1 MSNQPSK
8 DVAGDLKSRTAL
20 PVIVAPMFL
29 VSGKDLVL
37 ASCKEGLVGS
47 FPAGQLWTGADFE
60 KRLVEINDG
69 IDQLKAANPAAK
81 IGPYAVNIT
90 FKSTNKRLDGDI
102 DLCVKHK
109 VPIVL
114 ASHEATQAQIDKIHA
129 YGGIVLHDAATIEQ
143 ADKAVAAGADGI
155 IAIGAGAGGQA
166 GTMNPIALIGSI
178 REFFDGPI
186 ILAGCLNTGHDILAA
201 QAMGADMVV
210 MGTRFIATAE
220 ATAEPEYKQM
230 IVDSRAADVI
240 YTSAISGAPGNFL
253 RQSLENCGY
262 DVEDLK
268 KKGASAAKIPPP
280 PGQESRAWKY
290 AWSAGQ
296 GVSGIH
302 DIPTVAELSDRLKT
316 EYAAAKTDLAE
327 KLNLTPPP
335 KAPAPAVKRAP
346 GMKGPG

>member
-1 MSNQPSK
+1 MSNPPK
-8 DVAGDLKSRTAL
+8 DTLCGIKAGTAL

-29 VSGKDLVL
+29 VSDKKLVL

-47 FPAGQLWTGADFE
+47 FPAGALWTSAAFE
-60 KRLVEINDG
+60 QQLIDLNDG
-69 IDQLKAANPAAK
+69 IDKLKAANPGAT

-90 FKSTNKRLDGDI
+90 FKSTNKRVDADI

-109 VPIVL
+109 VPIIL
-114 ASHEATQAQIDKIHA
+114 ASHEATQEQIDKIHA

-166 GTMNPIALIGSI
+166 GTMNPIALVSGI

-201 QAMGADMVV
+201 QSIGADMVV

-220 ATAEPEYKQM
+220 ANAEDAYKQM
-230 IVDSRAADVI
+230 IVDARSSDII

-296 GVSGIH
+296 GVSGVH
-302 DIPTVAELSDRLKT
+302 DIPTVQELSDRLKT

-335 KAPAPAVKRAP
+335 KAPPPATYKIP
-346 GMKGPG
+346 KIGGPGI

>member
-1 MSNQPSK
+1 MNNKPK
-8 DVAGDLKSRTAL
+8 DIAADLKADTTL

-37 ASCKEGLVGS
+37 AACKEGLVGS
-47 FPAGQLWTGADFE
+47 FPAGQLWTSAEFE

-69 IDQLKAANPAAK
+69 IDQLKAANPGGK
-81 IGPYAVNIT
+81 IGPYAVNLT
-90 FKSTNKRLDGDI
+90 FKSTNKRLEGDI

-114 ASHEATQAQIDKIHA
+114 ASHEATQEQIDKIHA

-155 IAIGAGAGGQA
+155 IAIAAGAGGQG
-166 GTMNPIALIGSI
+166 GTMNPIALIGGI

-186 ILAGCLNTGHDILAA
+186 ILAGCLTTGHDILTA
-201 QAMGADMVV
+201 QTMGAALVV

-230 IVDSRAADVI
+230 IVDAHASDVI
-240 YTSAISGAPGNFL
+240 YTSAISGAPANFL

-302 DIPTVAELSDRLKT
+302 DIPTVQELSDRLKV
-316 EYAAAKTDLAE
+316 EYATAKTALAE
-327 KLNLTPPP
+327 RLGFAPPSAPPP
-335 KAPAPAVKRAP
+335 SIKRIP
-346 GMKGPG
+346 GIKGPG

>member
-1 MSNQPSK
+1 MTNSRK
-8 DVAGDLKSRTAL
+8 DPLSGVKAGISL

-29 VSGKDLVL
+29 VSGKDLVT
-37 ASCKEGLVGS
+37 AACKEGLVGA
-47 FPAGQLWTGADFE
+47 FPAGQLWTSADLE
-60 KRLVEINDG
+60 KRLVEIND
-69 IDQLKAANPAAK
+69 DLEKFKTANPGAK
-81 IGPYAVNIT
+81 LGPYAVNLT
-90 FKSTNKRLDGDI
+90 FKSANKRLDADI

-114 ASHEATQAQIDKIHA
+114 ASHEATQEQIDKIHA

-166 GTMNPIALIGSI
+166 GTMNPIALVSGI
-178 REFFDGPI
+178 REFFDGPV
-186 ILAGCLNTGHDILAA
+186 ILAGCLNTGNDILAA
-201 QAMGADMVV
+201 QALGADFVV

-220 ATAEPEYKQM
+220 ASAEDAYKQM
-230 IVDSRAADVI
+230 IVDSKASDII

-262 DVEDLK
+262 DVEDLR

-296 GVSGIH
+296 GVASIH
-302 DIPTVAELSDRLKT
+302 DIPTVAELSDRLKV
-316 EYAAAKTDLAE
+316 EYATAKTELAE
-327 KLNLTPPP
+327 KLGLMPP
-335 KAPAPAVKRAP
+335 KPPAPAVRKVP
-346 GMKGPG
+346 GMKGPGI